1 MHLPKLTR
9 RRLMAASAPAALAGT
24 TFADRSAALAPDA
37 TPPADGAPT
46 DSATPASVEQHVS
59 DLSNAQDATWPA
71 SVATSFFVRDDVG
84 RVTQFDETA
93 EKSCIDSALVVVSGT
108 RATGGDGTVTFSV
121 MDYACLDFTWV
132 LASPPLVQV
141 TPQATGPALITA
153 TAEIDAAG
161 RDVVITAYSW
171 DVNGQ
176 PLANT
181 WFYWTC
187 IVPGDVPVS

>member
-1 MHLPKLTR
+1 
-9 RRLMAASAPAALAGT
+9 MAASALAGT
-24 TFADRSAALAPDA
+24 TFADRPAAFAQDA
-37 TPPADGAPT
+37 TPPAGGAPA

-59 DLSNAQDATWPA
+59 DLSNTQAATWPA
-71 SVATSFFVRDDVG
+71 SVAASFFVRDDVG

-93 EKSCIDSALVVVSGT
+93 EKSCIDSGLIVISGT
-108 RATGGDGTVTFSV
+108 RATNGEGTVTFSV

-132 LASPPLVQV
+132 VATPALVQV
-141 TPQATGPALITA
+141 TPQATGPVLITA

-176 PLANT
+176 PLPNT

-187 IVPGDVPVS
+187 IAPGDVPVT